1 MISMVESTANKLCI
15 SLACGYQE
23 YRSITGDLRRH
34 YSLFHATGFQA
45 QLVDIPFMLAH
56 GGSVRWGSCERMRLS
71 DALAAWVLAGVRY
84 LRGVVVIVKLFLLPL
99 ISNLQFNGKFKFFE
113 QTKRILRSVT
123 GRLQKRVQWKSTTIA
138 STFGFDF
145 K

>member
-1 MISMVESTANKLCI
+1 
-15 SLACGYQE
+15 
-23 YRSITGDLRRH
+23 
-34 YSLFHATGFQA
+34 
-45 QLVDIPFMLAH
+45 
-56 GGSVRWGSCERMRLS
+56 MRLS